1 MAALLGRPGGRPG
14 FRPGFF
20 LSFGAGAAL
29 EAAVALF
36 AETLTAA
43 GFLSALASVFLGFF
57 ASNAL
62 IIAAAWSRFFLGSQ
76 VFSVAANPFHLTR
89 YMCSMLSASMLDST
103 MASTSH
109 SSAGT
114 PLSAAAAFLGPR
126 LPFVAVE
133 SCVAR

>member
-20 LSFGAGAAL
+20 LCFGAGAAL
-29 EAAVALF
+29 VTAVALF
-36 AETLTAA
+36 AETFT
-43 GFLSALASVFLGFF
+43 ALASVFLGFF

-114 PLSAAAAFLGPR
+114 LLSAAAAFLAGPR
-126 LPFVAVE
+126 LPLVAVE
-133 SCVAR
+133 FCLARQGHET